1 MVNRRLQ
8 GIICEQYV
16 KIYEETGD
24 IKGAAISIS
33 SGLDLPL
40 SDVQRIIHA
49 YIGDGTPVTMTFVL
63 ESPVFKD
70 YTITDYTRVIKEGDS
85 YNGRVK
91 RVRDIG
97 EDQQGLYFHLH
108 GMGQRK
114 YRPEDLE
121 LVRLGEFS
129 TINHY
134 E

>member
-1 MVNRRLQ
+1 MVIRWQQ
-8 GIICEQYV
+8 GKICEAFVQ
-16 KIYEETGD
+16 IYEETGD
-24 IKGAAISIS
+24 INSAAISIS
-33 SGLDLPL
+33 SSLNLPL
-40 SDVQRIIHA
+40 SDVQRIIRA
-49 YIGDGTPVTMTFVL
+49 YIGDGTPVNMTFAL
-63 ESPVFKD
+63 ESPIFKD

-85 YNGRVK
+85 YNGKVK

-97 EDQQGLYFHLH
+97 EDQKGIYFHLH
-108 GMGQRK
+108 GLGQRK